1 MSEFFK
7 QASSL
12 PEVLD
17 GGWKIKN
24 TRTGFLSNSSYYVYD
39 DVTGKITGLRQTM
52 QSTAI
57 PIYLKLY
64 I

>member
-12 PEVLD
+12 PEFLD

-52 QSTAI
+52 Q
-57 PIYLKLY
+57 
-64 I
+64 